1 MNGTV
6 AKTLLLGGIDAT
18 VLSQVRATVA
28 FLILLAFVAD
38 HPAGALRLRRS
49 ELPLLLVYGVLGIAL
64 TQFLYF
70 ASIERLPIG
79 ITLLIEFTAP
89 LVIAVW
95 FRVAWRH
102 ETKPVVWVALVT
114 ALVGLAIVAQV
125 WEGLTLDPLGV
136 AFAVG
141 AMLALVVYYLSA
153 DVAVQ
158 RPDPRDP
165 VSLTMWGMGAA
176 ALFWAIV
183 QPPWTIPLDAVA
195 GSLAPVR
202 RRGSAG
208 PRDGAR
214 RMDGRAR
221 HGVPVLDRRH
231 LDAAPAGVAGV
242 GGGDDG
248 ADLRDGDRVAGAG
261 GGADAGPGPRC
272 GDRARERARGGAEP
286 IGVRRSLAL
295 RPSAGVQRSPGERW
309 TGAAMARWR
318 SEASPALA
326 RRRDGTHTLTW
337 WAPMAARGPNAPL
350 VSV

>member
-1 MNGTV
+1 M
-6 AKTLLLGGIDAT
+6 
-18 VLSQVRATVA
+18 
-28 FLILLAFVAD
+28 
-38 HPAGALRLRRS
+38 
-49 ELPLLLVYGVLGIAL
+49 YGVLGIAL
-64 TQFLYF
+64 TQVLYF

-153 DVAVQ
+153 DMAVQ

-183 QPPWTIPLDAVA
+183 QPPWTIPFDQFA
-195 GSLAPVR
+195 GSL
-202 RRGSAG
+202 
-208 PRDGAR
+208 
-214 RMDGRAR
+214 
-221 HGVPVLDRRH
+221 H
-231 LDAAPAGVAGV
+231 LFG
-242 GGGDDG
+242 
-248 ADLRDGDRVAGAG
+248 
-261 GGADAGPGPRC
+261 DAGPQVPATALAAWMVVLGTVFPFSIVVISMQHLRASQASVVGMTEPIFATAIAWLVLGEALDAGPDPRC

-295 RPSAGVQRSPGERW
+295 RPSPGVQRSPGERW

-337 WAPMAARGPNAPL
+337 WAPMAARGRNAPL